1 MPSLCQSPAKIR
13 VHLSRHSNWIY
24 RAGDNALLA
33 NVPIFPEQ
41 LAEASNPHVVLHDLD
56 QRARDE
62 GVIYGD
68 RLGHEDLVFVH
79 ETTP

>member
-13 VHLSRHSNWIY
+13 VHFSRHSNWIY
-24 RAGDNALLA
+24 GAGHNALLA
-33 NVPIFPEQ
+33 NVPVLPEQ
-41 LAEASNPHVVLHDLD
+41 LAEASNPHVVLHDFD

-68 RLGHEDLVFVH
+68 GLCHEDFVFVH